1 SALVRIVICS
11 IERLLKA
18 PIQFQSRRRGL
29 LQSAKLLQGRLDGG
43 VTDERPSPISL
54 KSEKSLGKI
63 LLIGIADKISAVL
76 AQNVDDWG
84 FGIPTQA
91 TPENFVNVVIAT
103 LGIADEA
110 NGTVLPNAKDFGFI
124 EGSWID
130 DFAGFSQRI
139 SDIPIGNGE
148 LTTQTVRD
156 VRVPTDGIFGRD
168 HFSQFRQRHAHLRSV
183 NHSAQ
188 PAGLLFLKNL
198 AEFVKPLFGKTLR

>member
-1 SALVRIVICS
+1 MVFQIGFINESSALVGIVIRS

-43 VTDERPSPISL
+43 VTDERPTPISL
-54 KSEKSLGKI
+54 QSEKSLGKI

-91 TPENFVNVVIAT
+91 TPDNFVKVVVAT

-110 NGTVLPNAKDFGFI
+110 DGTVLPNAEDFGFI
-124 EGSWID
+124 KGSRVD
-130 DFAGFSQRI
+130 YLARFGQGI
-139 SDIPIGNGE
+139 SY
-148 LTTQTVRD
+148 
-156 VRVPTDGIFGRD
+156 VP
-168 HFSQFRQRHAHLRSV
+168 
-183 NHSAQ
+183 
-188 PAGLLFLKNL
+188 
-198 AEFVKPLFGKTLR
+198 